1 LNSLFW
7 VLLLVGTV
15 RCSVPL
21 SRPKALAPV
30 PPDTPVRAEM
40 ARLLRESQTAFHAG
54 EWERAA
60 TLFRQGYEI
69 SSRAGERRV
78 AVRCLSNLGACR
90 LAQHRTREALD
101 ILLEALPV
109 ARAAGDDSL
118 AGTLE
123 FNISSLYTGLSE
135 RETAVRYAEM
145 ALRDL
150 RGEERRQHLP
160 KLLIH
165 LGTLRAQQG
174 RMAEALELFRQGIQG
189 ADAAADLEAYTT
201 GCSRL
206 GEAYLQRGDL
216 ARAEPP
222 LLEAFRIRK
231 LDRLPA
237 LESSYR
243 DLGQL
248 RLAQGD
254 YRSAFSLLDAAI
266 ERSARPGSPLPSWD
280 LYQARGR
287 ALLALGHA
295 REALPDLRTALR
307 LLRSWRR
314 AAPPG
319 DRTRIRIE
327 SWLQQVYAALVEA
340 GAQRYFATGDAAL
353 ARETFE
359 AAEENRAASL
369 RALLAESHGGSPD
382 VSDLLAHTRHTLAP
396 DEVYV
401 GFYLGETQS
410 YAWAVSREEILL
422 RRLPPRA
429 SLADRVGRFRQ
440 AVEDGDPSAVAQG
453 EALFQALFGALEPRI
468 RHKRR
473 WLLALDESLFQLP
486 FAALVTGRPGGAPLY
501 LGERQAVQIAAGA
514 GLLAAGA
521 RSCCQGVFLG
531 VGDGIYN
538 QADPRWSG
546 PRRVSPVNG
555 APLARLPGSA
565 REIESCARAWS
576 AAPQAAVLLTGAVSR
591 ESLAAAFARHPAV
604 VHFATHV
611 VSSPGPGQDGSI
623 VLGLTPSGHLDL
635 LRPADISAL
644 HGQADLVV
652 LSGCSSGVAESL
664 PGTGL
669 LGLTRAWLAA
679 GAGAVIASAWP
690 TPDDSGQFFVAV
702 YRHLREAPAEGPAA
716 ALQKARAEMIQSH
729 SWRSQPRYW
738 GSYFLMANQ

>member
-1 LNSLFW
+1 M
-7 VLLLVGTV
+7 LLVGTV

-287 ALLALGHA
+287 ALLALGPARSAHGPAPAAFLAARRSARGPHA
-295 REALPDLRTALR
+295 HPHRKLAATGIRRPGRGRRPALFRYRRCGAGPGDLRGRGRKPGRQPARAAGRVARWLPGRVGSVGAHSPHPRPGRGVRGLLPGRNAVLR
-307 LLRSWRR
+307 L
-314 AAPPG
+314 
-319 DRTRIRIE
+319 
-327 SWLQQVYAALVEA
+327 
-340 GAQRYFATGDAAL
+340 
-353 ARETFE
+353 
-359 AAEENRAASL
+359 
-369 RALLAESHGGSPD
+369 
-382 VSDLLAHTRHTLAP
+382 
-396 DEVYV
+396 
-401 GFYLGETQS
+401 
-410 YAWAVSREEILL
+410 
-422 RRLPPRA
+422 
-429 SLADRVGRFRQ
+429 GRQ
-440 AVEDGDPSAVAQG
+440 
-453 EALFQALFGALEPRI
+453 
-468 RHKRR
+468 
-473 WLLALDESLFQLP
+473 
-486 FAALVTGRPGGAPLY
+486 PGGNSVAPSS
-501 LGERQAVQIAAGA
+501 AAG
-514 GLLAAGA
+514 
-521 RSCCQGVFLG
+521 Q
-531 VGDGIYN
+531 
-538 QADPRWSG
+538 
-546 PRRVSPVNG
+546 
-555 APLARLPGSA
+555 PG
-565 REIESCARAWS
+565 
-576 AAPQAAVLLTGAVSR
+576 
-591 ESLAAAFARHPAV
+591 
-604 VHFATHV
+604 
-611 VSSPGPGQDGSI
+611 
-623 VLGLTPSGHLDL
+623 
-635 LRPADISAL
+635 
-644 HGQADLVV
+644 
-652 LSGCSSGVAESL
+652 
-664 PGTGL
+664 
-669 LGLTRAWLAA
+669 
-679 GAGAVIASAWP
+679 
-690 TPDDSGQFFVAV
+690 
-702 YRHLREAPAEGPAA
+702 
-716 ALQKARAEMIQSH
+716 
-729 SWRSQPRYW
+729 
-738 GSYFLMANQ
+738 